1 MMQNSNVPIIL
12 RKHLNLDV
20 EDAKV
25 RFANNVQK
33 TPPLV
38 YWKHSRQVD
47 RQFGKL
53 FEDCLCCWKLS
64 ASLVVV
70 NHE

>member
-1 MMQNSNVPIIL
+1 MMQNSNVPTIL

-25 RFANNVQK
+25 RFANDAQK
-33 TPPLV
+33 APPLV
-38 YWKHSRQVD
+38 YWKHRRQAA
-47 RQFGKL
+47 RQLGKL
-53 FEDCLCCWKLS
+53 IEDCLCCWKLS